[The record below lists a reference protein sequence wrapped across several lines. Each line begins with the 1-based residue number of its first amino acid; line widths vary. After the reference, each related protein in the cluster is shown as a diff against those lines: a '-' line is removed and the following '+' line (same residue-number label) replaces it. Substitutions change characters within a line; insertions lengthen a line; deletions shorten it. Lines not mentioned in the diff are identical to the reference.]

1 MTYDLIIRD
10 GLIVDGTG
18 SDPIRG
24 DVAVKGDR
32 IELVGD
38 VAGAARHEMNVGGAV
53 IAPGFIDVHTHD
65 DRLLLIDPLVRAKVS
80 QGVTTVVTGN
90 CGISLAPVFRNGPP
104 PPPLTLLGGADAF
117 RFDRFGAYLDDLE
130 ARGSA
135 VNVVPFVGHTSLRA
149 STMVELDRPADERA
163 VAAMLD
169 LLEEAM
175 RAGAAGLT
183 TGLYYPP
190 ASAATAAE
198 VEALLRRVSEHGG
211 LTTSHIRN
219 EGSGLVEALQE
230 ALSTARAAAVPLVI
244 SHLKCA
250 APEMWGR
257 SGKILA
263 LLDAAAKTQD
273 IAFDV
278 YPYDASSTMLLPD
291 HLQGAKRVVVSW
303 SEPHPDKAGQDLSDI
318 AACWCCSPAA
328 AAARLSPGGAIYFK
342 MQEGDMRRI
351 LEHPRAMVGSDGL
364 PHDVHPHPRLWGTF
378 ARVLGRYVRD
388 MQLLPLNEAI
398 RKMTLLPAQVFGL
411 ADRGVLAPGAKADI
425 TVFDADIVIDRATY
439 ERPRQESLGI
449 EAVLVNGELVWDGKV
464 VTGRLGGRVL
474 RRSGRAPVGR

>member
-1 MTYDLIIRD
+1 MKYIFHQELERPDDLR
-10 GLIVDGTG
+10 
-18 SDPIRG
+18 SDHSRRSHCRRHRKRSHPGRCGREGRPHRTRWRRG
-24 DVAVKGDR
+24 R
-32 IELVGD
+32 
-38 VAGAARHEMNVGGAV
+38 GGAV

-65 DRLLLIDPLVRAKVS
+65 DRLLLIDPLARAKVS

-257 SGKILA
+257 SG
-263 LLDAAAKTQD
+263 
-273 IAFDV
+273 
-278 YPYDASSTMLLPD
+278 
-291 HLQGAKRVVVSW
+291 
-303 SEPHPDKAGQDLSDI
+303 
-318 AACWCCSPAA
+318 
-328 AAARLSPGGAIYFK
+328 
-342 MQEGDMRRI
+342 
-351 LEHPRAMVGSDGL
+351 
-364 PHDVHPHPRLWGTF
+364 
-378 ARVLGRYVRD
+378 
-388 MQLLPLNEAI
+388 
-398 RKMTLLPAQVFGL
+398 
-411 ADRGVLAPGAKADI
+411 
-425 TVFDADIVIDRATY
+425 
-439 ERPRQESLGI
+439 
-449 EAVLVNGELVWDGKV
+449 
-464 VTGRLGGRVL
+464 
-474 RRSGRAPVGR
+474 